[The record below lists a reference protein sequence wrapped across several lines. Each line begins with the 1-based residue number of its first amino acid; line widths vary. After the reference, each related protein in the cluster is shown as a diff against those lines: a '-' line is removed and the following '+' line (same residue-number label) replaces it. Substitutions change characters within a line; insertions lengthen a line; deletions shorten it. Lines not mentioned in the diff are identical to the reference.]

1 MPKGKKNVGTA
12 PAARRSFGRGVFPG
26 PSSNNRP
33 KDARRPAAGPAP
45 LRRASERNTSTPEA
59 RPTKFRHSG
68 AQGAVRPIK
77 SAPQPYESDCG
88 AHGAP
93 SEEEK
98 SFGLRGGCK
107 DGCGGENSRDGCWA
121 GRGEDERP
129 ENRQPSGNQRP
140 EAAAAGACP
149 VAGAAG
155 AAGVS
160 TSSAGPSAAESFVA
174 ESSAAAGASNRGT
187 PSI

>member
-12 PAARRSFGRGVFPG
+12 PAARRSFGRSVFPG
-26 PSSNNRP
+26 TRSNNRP

-59 RPTKFRHSG
+59 RPTKLRHSG

-121 GRGEDERP
+121 GRGESKP
-129 ENRQPSGNQRP
+129 AGNQRP

-149 VAGAAG
+149 DAG

-160 TSSAGPSAAESFVA
+160 SAAVA
-174 ESSAAAGASNRGT
+174 SCPAARSSAAVGASKRGT
-187 PSI
+187 PSM